1 MHLISDLRDIDTL
14 EISHPEKLAYVSQ
27 TTLSIDDTAT
37 IIAELKKRFPDIV
50 EPKKAD
56 ICYATTN
63 RQTAVRKLAEKA
75 SLIIVVGSPNSS
87 NSNRLREM
95 AEKNGAIA
103 YMVDNASQIDSCWL
117 KGHDTI
123 GITAGASAPE
133 ILVQEVIARLRQE
146 GADIRHRVA
155 GHGRNAGFSASQG
168 TQMNGSV

>member
-1 MHLISDLRDIDTL
+1 M
-14 EISHPEKLAYVSQ
+14 
-27 TTLSIDDTAT
+27 
-37 IIAELKKRFPDIV
+37 

-103 YMVDNASQIDSCWL
+103 YMVDNASQIDSGWL

-146 GADIRHRVA
+146 GAESVTEL
-155 GHGRNAGFSASQG
+155 QG
-168 TQMNGSV
+168 MEETLVFPLPRGLK

>member
-103 YMVDNASQIDSCWL
+103 YMVDNASQIDSGWL

-146 GADIRHRVA
+146 GAESVTEL
-155 GHGRNAGFSASQG
+155 QG
-168 TQMNGSV
+168 MEETLVFPLPRGLK